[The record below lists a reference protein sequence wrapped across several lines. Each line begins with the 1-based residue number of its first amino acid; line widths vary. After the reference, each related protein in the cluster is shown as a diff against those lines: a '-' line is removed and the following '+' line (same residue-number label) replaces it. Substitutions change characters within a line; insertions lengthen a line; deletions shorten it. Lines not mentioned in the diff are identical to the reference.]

1 MPGKTPST
9 HYCAISYEYTDSYD
23 LIYRLIQL
31 RDVYLCIINDKRMM
45 LLVFLSLLFWSAL
58 EIQSQTVSSPYLS
71 FDGNNL
77 PNNSYVDIS
86 QIGIAGDGS
95 DSVRCISVLRSC
107 CNDSTRTFLADWY
120 FPNGTRLQFGDGI
133 HESRGTHRVD
143 LRRHNMANSPTG
155 IYCCKIP
162 FNVSNPSARKMLC
175 VGVYTDQGGKY
186 ITTRYSS
193 NPRRACAARVTVVVL
208 CVCVCVCPRPSS
220 ATRATATK

>member
-31 RDVYLCIINDKRMM
+31 LDVCLCIINDKRMM

-86 QIGIAGDGS
+86 QIGAAGDGS
-95 DSVRCISVLRSC
+95 DSVRCISALRSC

-120 FPNGTRLQFGDGI
+120 FPNGSRLSFSGDPGNI
-133 HESRGTHRVD
+133 YEARGTHRVD
-143 LRRHNMANSPTG
+143 LRRRGMANSPTG
-155 IYCCKIP
+155 VYCCTIP
-162 FNVSNPSARKMLC
+162 FNVSNPSARKILC
-175 VGVYTDQGGKY
+175 VGVYTNLGGKY

-193 NPRRACAARVTVVVL
+193 V
-208 CVCVCVCPRPSS
+208 
-220 ATRATATK
+220 